1 MRALSE
7 FPLFREASESTPVLN
22 HQVLLAQLGGGSPS
36 SLFIFI
42 AGMFA
47 IMYFLMIRPQQKQ
60 LKAHKALLANLKKG
74 DTVVTQGGI
83 IGRVFL
89 VADREVQIEVA
100 TNVKLRVLKTSVQSV
115 LKDPAEPAKSD
126 EARADKES
134 K

>member
-1 MRALSE
+1 M
-7 FPLFREASESTPVLN
+7 PT
-22 HQVLLAQLGGGSPS
+22 HQVLLAQAAGGSPS

-60 LKAHKALLANLKKG
+60 LKEHKALLASLKKG

-83 IGRVFL
+83 IGKIFS
-89 VADREVQIEVA
+89 VADREVQVEVA
-100 TNVKLRVLKTSVQSV
+100 NNVKLRVLKTSVQSV
-115 LKDPAEPAKSD
+115 LKDPTEPAKTD
-126 EARADKES
+126 ETKVEKES

>member
-1 MRALSE
+1 
-7 FPLFREASESTPVLN
+7 VLTS
-22 HQVLLAQLGGGSPS
+22 HVLLAQAGGGNPLSPF
-36 SLFIFI
+36 LLI

-60 LKAHKALLANLKKG
+60 LKQHRTLLASLKKG

-100 TNVKLRVLKTSVQSV
+100 RDVKLRVLKTSVQSI
-115 LKDPAEPAKSD
+115 LKEPTESAKAE
-126 EARADKES
+126 ES
-134 K
+134 KPEKEQK

>member
-1 MRALSE
+1 M
-7 FPLFREASESTPVLN
+7 LN
-22 HQVLLAQLGGGSPS
+22 DQVLLAQLGGGSPS

-60 LKAHKALLANLKKG
+60 LKEHKALLAGLKKG
-74 DTVVTQGGI
+74 DMVVTQGGI
-83 IGRVFL
+83 IGRIFQ

-100 TNVKLRVLKTSVQSV
+100 REVKLRVLKTSVQTV
-115 LKDPAEPAKSD
+115 LKDPVEPAKTD
-126 EARADKES
+126 EAKAEKES

>member
-1 MRALSE
+1 M
-7 FPLFREASESTPVLN
+7 FT
-22 HQVLLAQLGGGSPS
+22 HQVLLAQAGGSPS

-60 LKAHKALLANLKKG
+60 LKEHRALLAALKKG
-74 DTVVTQGGI
+74 DLVVTQGGI
-83 IGRVFL
+83 IGRIFQVSEK
-89 VADREVQIEVA
+89 EVQIEVA
-100 TNVKLRVLKTSVQSV
+100 NNVKLRVRKSSVTEV

-126 EARADKES
+126 EGKAEKES